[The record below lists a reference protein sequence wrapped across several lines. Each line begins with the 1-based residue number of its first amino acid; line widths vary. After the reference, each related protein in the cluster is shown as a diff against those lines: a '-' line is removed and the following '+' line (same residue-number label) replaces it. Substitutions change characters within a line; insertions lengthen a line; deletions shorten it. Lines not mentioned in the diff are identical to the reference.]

1 MKMIVLRKVV
11 ITFIICFSLMP
22 AQLEKVEFK
31 HIAVFRAQEGISVS
45 YPRVVGNTPRKRI
58 QRSSPWTVHTLAVPE
73 LDLGIF

>member
-31 HIAVFRAQEGISVS
+31 
-45 YPRVVGNTPRKRI
+45 
-58 QRSSPWTVHTLAVPE
+58 PE
-73 LDLGIF
+73 PTKMVEFGDLGAARHGGIGLNLRLEFGGWTLIKILLIEISEG